1 MKKDVLIC
9 NNLKNVHFIVMTFS
23 EDCGASKRK
32 AIPFNVKT
40 NGKTQAKPEGSI
52 FRKAVN

>member
-9 NNLKNVHFIVMTFS
+9 NNLKHVHFIVMTFS

-40 NGKTQAKPEGSI
+40 NGKTQAKPEGI